1 MNETCH
7 CIHEFYS
14 DAGWMKH
21 PALLSNTILNLDK
34 LLKLLKPLSLMH
46 IMGIYQLVC
55 LKKGLSENLFSRVL
69 GIQ

>member
-1 MNETCH
+1 
-7 CIHEFYS
+7 
-14 DAGWMKH
+14 MKH
-21 PALLSNTILNLDK
+21 PALLSNAILNLDK

-55 LKKGLSENLFSRVL
+55 LRKGLSENLFSRVL